1 MQDFGTIGNLR
12 LAGFELGPF
21 ATNAYVLSNDAK
33 CAVVDCPYGPAEL
46 IEYLKHK
53 QLTPSQLILTHAH
66 CDHIGGLPE
75 FRKAFPN
82 CTVRIHS
89 AEAGFLEDPE
99 QNLSAFLGQPVS
111 VAQADGFLNDGE
123 TLDLAGQTWNVLH
136 TPGHSPGGITLHAP
150 ALGVALVGDALFAGS
165 IGRTDFPH
173 SDFDTLANSIRT
185 RLYTLTDTTRIF
197 PGHGPPSTIGKEK
210 RSNPFVRG
218 T

>member
-1 MQDFGTIGNLR
+1 MQDLGTIGNVR
-12 LAGFELGPF
+12 LSGFELGPF
-21 ATNAYVLSNDAK
+21 ATNAYVLSNESE
-33 CAVVDCPYGPAEL
+33 CAVIDCPYEPAEL
-46 IEYLKHK
+46 IEYVQRKG
-53 QLTPSQLILTHAH
+53 LTPLQLILTHAH
-66 CDHIGGLPE
+66 CDHIGGLAE
-75 FRKAFPN
+75 FRKAFPK
-82 CTVRIHS
+82 CTIRIHA

-111 VAQADGFLNDGE
+111 VAEADGFLNDGE
-123 TLDLAGQTWNVLH
+123 TLDLAGAKWNVLH

-173 SDFDTLANSIRT
+173 SDFDTLAHSIRM
-185 RLYTLTDTTRIF
+185 RLYTLDEATRIF
-197 PGHGPPSTIGKEK
+197 PGHGPPSTIGKER